1 MDFRP
6 DISLMLSED
15 FYLQPAEQVAKELPG
30 KVLVKRDGDIY
41 LAGMIVE
48 TEAYLHKSDEASHSY
63 RGKTKRNTP
72 MFEKGG
78 ILYVYK
84 SYGIHNC
91 INVVTE
97 GTEVGSAVLIRAIEP
112 LLGIDRMKMNR
123 GVDDLKLLCKGPG
136 NIAKAFGFSISDNFT
151 SLTGQGLFI
160 QKYTNFDENNL
171 EIRKRI
177 GISRSIDLFL
187 RFYLKNSNYIS
198 RK

>member
-1 MDFRP
+1 MDFKP
-6 DISLMLSED
+6 DFSFMLSES
-15 FYLQPAEQVAKELPG
+15 FYLQPTEQVAKELPG
-30 KVLVKRDGDIY
+30 KVLVKKEGNIY

-48 TEAYLHKSDEASHSY
+48 TEAYLHKTDEASHSFK
-63 RGKTKRNTP
+63 GKSKRNMP

-97 GTEVGSAVLIRAIEP
+97 KEEIGSAVLIRAVEP
-112 LLGIDRMKMNR
+112 ILGIEKMIEKR
-123 GVDDLKLLCKGPG
+123 GVDNIKILCKGPG
-136 NIAKAFGFSISDNFT
+136 NIAKAFGFSVNENYH
-151 SLTGQGLFI
+151 SLIHPELFI
-160 QKYTNFDENNL
+160 QKYKDFDDDSI
-171 EIRKRI
+171 EIRKRV

-187 RFYLKNSNYIS
+187 RFYLKKSQYIS